1 MNRNEKEKYAE
12 KLKKENYKMIQ
23 MEFDRCPLESEKAQ
37 NTFKRLG
44 ATQIS
49 EMKIDDDDKI

>member
-1 MNRNEKEKYAE
+1 MNRNEEEKYAE
-12 KLKKENYKMIQ
+12 NMKKENYKLIQ

-49 EMKIDDDDKI
+49 EMKIDDDDQI

>member
-1 MNRNEKEKYAE
+1 MNRNEEEKYAE
-12 KLKKENYKMIQ
+12 NMKKENYKLIQ

-44 ATQIS
+44 AT
-49 EMKIDDDDKI
+49 

>member
-1 MNRNEKEKYAE
+1 MNRNEEEKYA
-12 KLKKENYKMIQ
+12 KNMKKENLKLIQ

-44 ATQIS
+44 AT
-49 EMKIDDDDKI
+49 